1 MSNTENTFISPDW
14 PDLATYD
21 RGNQIGRGNWR
32 VEVSTDELARQTKL
46 AADYHRK
53 REEWWQG
60 ERDAA
65 KAKLGTEGL
74 QVREQAATG
83 GMQHVAVL
91 DPQLSARLSE
101 CEQKMASHRSKAE
114 QLDRW
119 IAFCNRSNGTVT
131 LTINDIEFFEIGKH
145 ESGNEA

>member
-1 MSNTENTFISPDW
+1 MSGTENTFISPDW

-32 VEVSTDELARQTKL
+32 VQATSEELIRQSKL

-53 REEWWQG
+53 REEWWTG
-60 ERDAA
+60 ERDAS
-65 KAKLGTEGL
+65 KTKLGTEGL

-101 CEQKMASHRSKAE
+101 CEQKIAAHRSKAE
-114 QLDRW
+114 QFDRW
-119 IAFCNRSNGTVT
+119 IAFFSVSSNLWT

-145 ESGNEA
+145 EAGT